1 LGWLARPV
9 LRLRSAAEAGTAE
22 EGLTEAVEAAAFT
35 GAVVVEDFTE
45 AVEECA
51 ATDRLGAVEDRLAAR
66 EVDRLEDRSEEREV
80 DRLARGAEAV
90 AWVRHRA
97 GDSAAVRAVGIL
109 ARVLADQRD
118 RTLR

>member
-1 LGWLARPV
+1 M
-9 LRLRSAAEAGTAE
+9 AE
-22 EGLTEAVEAAAFT
+22 VEAAAFT
-35 GAVVVEDFTE
+35 AVVEDFTE

-80 DRLARGAEAV
+80 DRLAEGRKPWRGSVIE
-90 AWVRHRA
+90 RA
-97 GDSAAVRAVGIL
+97 IRRRLIWFRRGPRIL
-109 ARVLADQRD
+109 AGVLADQRD